1 MSEQHLDTQKLRDR
15 AERLIALAKATGSK
29 AQASPDYSRVF
40 VVRRDGTRETLRLN
54 APHPN

>member
-15 AERLIALAKATGSK
+15 AERVIALAKATGSK

-40 VVRRDGTRETLRLN
+40 VVRRDGTRETVRLSPPQAN
-54 APHPN
+54 